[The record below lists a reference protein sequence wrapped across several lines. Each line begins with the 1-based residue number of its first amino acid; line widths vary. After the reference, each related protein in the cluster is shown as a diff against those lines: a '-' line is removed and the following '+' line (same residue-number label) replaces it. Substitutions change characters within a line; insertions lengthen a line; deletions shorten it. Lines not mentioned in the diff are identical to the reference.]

1 MISKIETWKTMFK
14 VTNGIGTWKIETDYR
29 EYGKRT
35 TDNKNIT
42 VCKATSGMPGLDR
55 WLWSQ

>member
-1 MISKIETWKTMFK
+1 MFK

-42 VCKATSGMPGLDR
+42 VCKATSGMPGLDL